1 VNTTKIKRMEFIAG
15 LKVALPVILGFV
27 PVGIAYAV
35 MAGQAGMNV
44 RQTILMSVFVF
55 AGASQMMAAG
65 MLGAGAN
72 PAAIVLTT
80 FILNLRH
87 VIMSA
92 CVFNRMKP
100 AGLKA
105 RLLASFGITD
115 ESFAMFT
122 TAEAGHESIWYF
134 FGMLTVTYSSWIAG
148 SAVGALV
155 TGILPEIIN
164 DGLGIALYAMFIAL
178 LIPNIKQNLKLALTV
193 GLTALINLFAR
204 LVIPASWAL
213 IVATLVGAAAGVWL
227 TDDNPTIS
235 TAEAMRTES
244 QEVTCA
250 ESHKETREE
259 KEGKR

>member
-1 VNTTKIKRMEFIAG
+1 MEFAAG

-35 MAGQAGMNV
+35 MARQAGMNIA
-44 RQTILMSVFVF
+44 QTILMSVFVF

-65 MLGAGAN
+65 MLGAGADMTS
-72 PAAIVLTT
+72 IVLTT

-87 VIMSA
+87 VIMST
-92 CVFNRMKP
+92 CVFNRMSP
-100 AGLKA
+100 TGVKA
-105 RLLASFGITD
+105 RLLASFGVTD

-122 TAEAGHESIWYF
+122 TAEDGHKSIWYF
-134 FGMLTVTYSSWIAG
+134 VGMLTVTYSSWITG

-155 TGILPEIIN
+155 TEILPPIIN

-204 LVIPASWAL
+204 LIMPASWAL
-213 IVATLVGAAAGVWL
+213 IAATLIGAAAGIWL

-244 QEVTCA
+244 QEATRAV
-250 ESHKETREE
+250 SHKATRE
-259 KEGKR
+259 GKGGER